1 MRKLILAIAL
11 GLSVSAC
18 DPIALFQASTAS
30 IANPVTKDMLYEVE
44 NGTIVAFAA
53 LKAYKKSCVDL
64 LIPQSCRQTIKSIQA
79 YTRQIPPVLSSLRSF
94 VKNNDQVNAIV
105 AYNTIMSLVANFK
118 AVAAANNVQV
128 Q

>member
-1 MRKLILAIAL
+1 MKKIILAIAL
-11 GLSVSAC
+11 ALSVAAC

-44 NGTIVAFAA
+44 NGMIIAVAG

-64 LIPQSCRQTIKSIQA
+64 LVPQSCRQTIKDIQV
-79 YTRQIPPVLSSLRSF
+79 YTRRIPPLILSLRSF
-94 VKNNDQVNAIV
+94 VKNNDQVNAVI
-105 AYNTIMSLVANFK
+105 AYNTILGLVSSFK
-118 AVAAANNVQV
+118 SVAAANNVQV